1 MTGSLVRTTR
11 LHPGW
16 VVVGACVAVM
26 FGVWNPHAGFGVF
39 LPVLAREFGWSR
51 GAISVAASLNLLIGG
66 TIGFAVGA
74 ANDRY
79 GPRPILAL
87 GSLLAGFGY
96 FFASAVNALW
106 SFYLLLGGLLGI
118 AMAGMYFVPA
128 ATVSRWFVERRGLA
142 LGIVQAGVNLPF
154 VTGGPLSALLISRFG
169 WRTAYV
175 VLAGLVWAVAVP
187 ASLLTRLP
195 AGGGSRAT
203 EAPASTG
210 ATFREA
216 LADRR
221 MWLLAGAWFLQG
233 FAYMMVIIH
242 IVPHVKDRGVTLE
255 AASLALTI
263 FGLSMI
269 AGGLV
274 FGVAADRLGT
284 RPAFWVCL
292 AVELLTLA
300 GVAAGPSLWVLYFLL
315 MWLGLGSS
323 GADTIMM
330 KAISETF
337 GVRAIGAIMGTMNIG
352 WRSGAALGPA
362 AAGFIYDATGS
373 YTVAF
378 GIASVGLLLN
388 LAVFTLGT
396 SPRRRSGVVTKR
408 I

>member
-1 MTGSLVRTTR
+1 MTGSLVRKTT

-106 SFYLLLGGLLGI
+106 SFYLLVGGLLGI

-175 VLAGLVWAVAVP
+175 LLAGLVWVVAVP

-203 EAPASTG
+203 EATSSTG

-242 IVPHVKDRGVTLE
+242 IVPHVKDRGVSLE

-274 FGVAADRLGT
+274 FGAAADRLGT

-300 GVAAGPSLWVLYFLL
+300 GVAAGPSLWVLYFLVI
-315 MWLGLGSS
+315 WLGLGSS

-396 SPRRRSGVVTKR
+396 SPRRRSGVGR
-408 I
+408 